1 MCNDHQLKPF
11 YVILPKTR
19 VYVKNYNGET
29 KWMYFMIEDDDILDI
44 HNIIWYKVSTDIKK
58 EFDSEPV

>member
-1 MCNDHQLKPF
+1 MA
-11 YVILPKTR
+11 
-19 VYVKNYNGET
+19 YVKNYNGET

-58 EFDSEPV
+58 EFDSEPF